1 MTFLSPA
8 LSTPEARNWGRETQ
22 YAACVAPLLDALGW
36 RGAAAQVLE
45 AMPHFSS
52 TMDIMD
58 FRSSLANLN
67 FHSKPERCK
76 ISAIDHR
83 LMPCL
88 FDADDGSVK
97 VLLVA
102 GGQGVDAFDGRR
114 QEYIRISDEETLQ
127 EMGTVFFFHPT
138 SREEIG
144 QWSKGKNWFQAV
156 AGRFMPLVRRI
167 LFMTFLLNILA
178 LATPLFIMTVYDQVI
193 GSGSLST
200 LGYLLIGVAI
210 AVICDIGLRLMRGTM
225 LAYIGG
231 RLDYIIGSAV
241 LQKILSLP
249 TAQTEATSLGSKI
262 ARFREFDV
270 IREFFIGP
278 MALAFL
284 ELPFVFI
291 FLIAIGILG
300 GTLVFVPIVML
311 LIYALVGF
319 LVFPKIQQHLTSN
332 MANTASKSSFITESL
347 NNMRVIKQLGAE
359 EIWLDRYR
367 DISAANAETNM
378 KSGLLAASAQTFAH
392 VLMVLSGV
400 LTLSLGIFR
409 VFDGAM
415 TVGALVATMA
425 LVWRL
430 LAPTQTL
437 FLAFTKLNQVGISV
451 KRLNQLFTL
460 PGERNPYAS
469 ASLKDFEGAISF
481 SRVSFRYSVT
491 QDPAVLGIDL
501 KINPGE
507 VVAFAG
513 GNSSGK
519 STLVKLL
526 MGLYPPQA
534 GGITIDGIDIR
545 QIDPLELRKSIGY
558 MPQYCELFHGTIRQ
572 NLLLANGAATDE
584 QIAEAC
590 DWANLKDDIDQL
602 PEKYDTRIGDQMMR
616 QLPAGFQQRLIMAR
630 AFLTDAKIMIFDE
643 PGNMLD
649 DAGDQAFLKAIE
661 RMRGKATII
670 IVTHRPSHMRA
681 ADKVVLMKQGMV
693 RAVGPAST
701 IIPKIIE
708 GV

>member
-8 LSTPEARNWGRETQ
+8 LRKPEDSNWGRETQ
-22 YAACVAPLLDALGW
+22 YAACIAPLLDALGW
-36 RGAAAQVLE
+36 RGESAQVLE

-58 FRSSLANLN
+58 LRSSMANLN
-67 FHSKPERCK
+67 YESKPERCN

-88 FDADDGSVK
+88 FDTDDGSVK
-97 VLLVA
+97 VLLSVSE
-102 GGQGVDAFDGRR
+102 QGVEAFDART
-114 QEYIRISDEETLQ
+114 QQYIRISDKNVLGEN
-127 EMGTVFFFHPT
+127 GTAFYFHPID
-138 SREEIG
+138 REEIG
-144 QWSKGKNWFQAV
+144 QWIKGKNWFQSV
-156 AGRFMPLVRRI
+156 VGRFRPLIWRV
-167 LFMTFLLNILA
+167 LLMTFLLNILA
-178 LATPLFIMTVYDQVI
+178 LTTPLFIMVVYDLVI
-193 GSGSLST
+193 GSGSLET
-200 LGYLLIGVAI
+200 LNYLLIGVGIAI
-210 AVICDIGLRLMRGTM
+210 ICDVGLRLARGRI
-225 LAYIGG
+225 LAYIGA

-249 TAQTEATSLGSKI
+249 TSQSESTSIGSKI

-300 GTLVFVPIVML
+300 GSLVFIPLVML

-319 LVFPKIQQHLTSN
+319 AIFPKIQQRVTGN
-332 MANTASKSSFITESL
+332 MANTASKGSFITESL

-367 DISAANAETNM
+367 DISAVNAETNM
-378 KSGLLAASAQTFAH
+378 RSGLLAAGAQTFAH

-409 VFDGAM
+409 VFDGLM

-425 LVWRL
+425 LVWRM

-437 FLAFTKLNQVGISV
+437 FLAFTKLNQVGISI
-451 KRLNQLFTL
+451 KRLNQLFTMN
-460 PGERNPYAS
+460 GERNPYAS
-469 ASLKDFEGAISF
+469 ATLKDFSGAISF
-481 SRVSFRYSVT
+481 SRVSFRYVAN
-491 QDPAVLGIDL
+491 QDPVVMGIDL
-501 KINPGE
+501 KINAGE

-526 MGLYPPQA
+526 MGLYTPQI
-534 GGITIDGIDIR
+534 GGITIDGIDVR

-572 NLLLANGAATDE
+572 NLLLANSAATEE
-584 QIAEAC
+584 QIVEAC
-590 DWANLKDDIDQL
+590 EWANLADDIMLLPDQ
-602 PEKYDTRIGDQMMR
+602 YDTRIGDQILR
-616 QLPAGFQQRLIMAR
+616 QLPAGFLQRLIMAR

-649 DAGDQAFLKAIE
+649 EDGDQAFLTAIE

-701 IIPKIIE
+701 ILPKIIE